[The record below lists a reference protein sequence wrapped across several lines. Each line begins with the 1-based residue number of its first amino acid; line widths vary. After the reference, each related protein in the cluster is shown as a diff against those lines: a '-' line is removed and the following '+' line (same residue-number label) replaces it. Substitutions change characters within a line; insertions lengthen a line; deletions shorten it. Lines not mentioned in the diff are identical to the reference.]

1 MVENKTAAVGSIP
14 AGGTRVVVGNSE
26 GVVGAVES
34 VLGTGEAVEAGTRL
48 EESSASVIGTG
59 NVLGVV
65 LASGTAVVVVDRLD
79 TSVAVAGV
87 VVDEI
92 ART

>member
-14 AGGTRVVVGNSE
+14 AGGTKVVVGNSE
-26 GVVGAVES
+26 V
-34 VLGTGEAVEAGTRL
+34 GTGETVEAGTRL

-59 NVLGVV
+59 NVPGVV

-79 TSVAVAGV
+79 TPDAAAEV
-87 VVDEI
+87 VVDGI
-92 ART
+92 VRN